1 MTALATTHFLCLSK
15 SLQPVTDFEKMEGMM
30 AAADSLSVP
39 SIRVALKQAKWR
51 IGRKKSV
58 PQYCHF
64 PMLRFL
70 SHSQSSTRGRGTNA
84 ACAICLWRVTFFS
97 PLSLYNCFCVSLFS
111 LFSSPCFPIPIQP
124 LRREV
129 IEGSDLFGSG
139 FLYLP
144 KAYEHFYC
152 NVCSSH
158 VIHEIW
164 LISFCNP

>member
-1 MTALATTHFLCLSK
+1 
-15 SLQPVTDFEKMEGMM
+15 MEGMM

-152 NVCSSH
+152 NMCSSH

-164 LISFCNP
+164 LISFCNPWMLWCFTWVETHIKHLRTREHY